1 MLLVLCGGGREGGH
15 LKAFLWAETENPDKS
30 GILAEIKTNGR
41 LGLFTH
47 SCPTSHTNQA
57 LDPGTEYPIRCQTQ
71 RLTAMRHGAATKAN
85 SNETIVPDTSVSKTP
100 DLSTPYPIRYQIL

>member
-1 MLLVLCGGGREGGH
+1 MYSTVHIYCIADVCDSMQIYIYIQNAVGSVLGGRGEGGH

-71 RLTAMRHGAATKAN
+71 ILTARRHGDQ
-85 SNETIVPDTSVSKTP
+85 S
-100 DLSTPYPIRYQIL
+100 Q